1 MNGKKIIFIDIDDT
15 LVRTYGL
22 KRIPIGKTI
31 QAIFRFHKEGS
42 EIYLWSNGGS
52 DYCKKT
58 AKELGIDKCITGFLP
73 KPTLYIDDMPTSDW
87 KFCQHI
93 YPGQID
99 LF

>member
-22 KRIPIGKTI
+22 KRIPIPKTI

-52 DYCKKT
+52 DYCKKNSKRIRNRQMHYRIFT
-58 AKELGIDKCITGFLP
+58 KANF
-73 KPTLYIDDMPTSDW
+73 
-87 KFCQHI
+87 I
-93 YPGQID
+93 Y
-99 LF
+99 